1 MQLRWQQQR
10 WQCQAECHS
19 PALLTELRDGT
30 RQPKPLLSTRFAP
43 LRVSLT
49 RQNPRGVC
57 RNARPSPAPLPA
69 RRCLHAAT
77 PRGPNTG
84 RPPAPS
90 AQPCPGTARRRGDRP
105 LTQRSHRPARPTG
118 AARSAASCPR
128 PSAGTA
134 WSPCC
139 HVPRLSLVCSGLRG
153 TVAAVCSARPTGPLS
168 QPAVCVGLE
177 GEWGTSVGCVP
188 VGHSPASVPAFGWE
202 KSVSKAPVCLQDA
215 AIPAGPRSAAALL
228 LALKLVPASDPK
240 PQTPHGDCCH
250 PELHGQ
256 TWAQLSQR
264 PTCSRLPRTATP
276 RQSCC
281 LSTAVSAPRSPGPPW
296 AGSGFG

>member
-1 MQLRWQQQR
+1 MAA
-10 WQCQAECHS
+10 AEVAVPGRVPQ

-139 HVPRLSLVCSGLRG
+139 HVPRLCPLCAPGSGAQWQPCALPAPRG
-153 TVAAVCSARPTGPLS
+153 PYLSQQCVSAWKGNGELPWAVSRLATARPLS
-168 QPAVCVGLE
+168 
-177 GEWGTSVGCVP
+177 
-188 VGHSPASVPAFGWE
+188 
-202 KSVSKAPVCLQDA
+202 
-215 AIPAGPRSAAALL
+215 LL
-228 LALKLVPASDPK
+228 LA
-240 PQTPHGDCCH
+240 G
-250 PELHGQ
+250 
-256 TWAQLSQR
+256 
-264 PTCSRLPRTATP
+264 
-276 RQSCC
+276 
-281 LSTAVSAPRSPGPPW
+281 RSP
-296 AGSGFG
+296 